1 MYSFNISCHCTQ
13 AVWKNDPD
21 VMNLTIYQTQCDRKL
36 NGILIQYFIKLKTVI
51 RWSNHD
57 KTLTFYNWTLN
68 DLSYVCTFW
77 SESLDLL
84 TIYRRARA
92 WAFSYKKEH
101 TYVLRKVY
109 PNIRLTCRQ
118 EIVLYVGNVDLK
130 FSKWQDTIEYAND
143 WPVICIDIM

>member
-1 MYSFNISCHCTQ
+1 MWSQIEWNIDSIFH
-13 AVWKNDPD
+13 
-21 VMNLTIYQTQCDRKL
+21 QTQ
-36 NGILIQYFIKLKTVI
+36 NGNVI

-77 SESLDLL
+77 RESLDLL

-92 WAFSYKKEH
+92 WAFGYKKEH

-143 WPVICIDIM
+143 WPVICIDIMYNSYFVTLYSIETKHNTDKTIELLL